1 MLDLSSSNRTLKVKW
16 VQRYLD
22 PHNRGKWKLFVESSL
37 TDHNINLLL
46 QGNLYSDDVD
56 SMRIEEPF
64 TKELIE
70 TWSLMNF
77 KTHFSN
83 FGETP
88 IWYNS
93 LIRIDNKPIHYCNWS
108 SAGVYLVRDLL
119 GEVSQFLPFNTFE
132 EKFAIKTHLISTVPW
147 RHRCHLEYKT

>member
-37 TDHNINLLL
+37 MDHNINLLL

-64 TKELIE
+64 T
-70 TWSLMNF
+70 
-77 KTHFSN
+77 
-83 FGETP
+83 
-88 IWYNS
+88 
-93 LIRIDNKPIHYCNWS
+93 
-108 SAGVYLVRDLL
+108 
-119 GEVSQFLPFNTFE
+119 
-132 EKFAIKTHLISTVPW
+132 
-147 RHRCHLEYKT
+147 